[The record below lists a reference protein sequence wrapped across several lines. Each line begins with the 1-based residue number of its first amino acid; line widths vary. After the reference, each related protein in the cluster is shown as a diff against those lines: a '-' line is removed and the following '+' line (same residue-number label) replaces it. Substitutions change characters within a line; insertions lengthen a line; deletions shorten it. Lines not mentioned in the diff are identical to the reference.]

1 MCLRV
6 TGVHE
11 LAGDEGIGDLLC
23 QLIGLGNGTLH
34 ALGTLAQHQFGTV
47 SFHQLAALHAHGFG
61 HHDDD
66 AVALGSCH
74 SSQTDAGVAGGG
86 LNDDGAFLQ
95 QTLGLG
101 VVDHLFRNAVFHRT
115 SGVEVL
121 QLGNNVGGQLLFLLD
136 MAELQQ
142 RGVTDQL
149 ICGGID
155 LAHNTCPSFWYRY
168 GVYDPVLCR

>member
-6 TGVHE
+6 GGVHE
-11 LAGDEGIGDLLC
+11 LAGDEGIGDLLG

-34 ALGTLAQHQFGTV
+34 ALGTLTQHQLCTV
-47 SFHQLAALHAHGFG
+47 GLHQLTALYAHGFG

-74 SSQTDAGVAGGG
+74 GSQADAGIARGG
-86 LNDDGAFLQ
+86 LDDHGAFLQ

-101 VVDHLFRNAVFHRT
+101 VVDHLLGNAVLHGTGR
-115 SGVEVL
+115 VEVL
-121 QLGNNVGGQLLFLLD
+121 QLSQNVSRQLLLLFNVG
-136 MAELQQ
+136 ELQQ

-155 LAHNTCPSFWYRY
+155 LAHNTCPSF
-168 GVYDPVLCR
+168 